1 MMRFYEYRQSTT
13 SPLKYHLQ
21 LNPEELEQVK
31 DLVMKIAQTITQNE
45 QNNEQNE
52 QNESIHYDWWAEVNQ
67 DLVEWMTEPVKFPSH
82 SNCG

>member
-1 MMRFYEYRQSTT
+1 MRLYEYRQSTT

-31 DLVMKIAQTITQNE
+31 DLVVEIIQTILQNE

-52 QNESIHYDWWAEVNQ
+52 STTQ
-67 DLVEWMTEPVKFPSH
+67 
-82 SNCG
+82 